1 MAPDFMAH
9 LPRLDTRKRMA
20 CPKPQSRVE
29 QARTRI
35 KSDAKA
41 AAAFRADVWKR
52 DEGKCRLC
60 GIKVKRILELRPDR
74 GEVHHVRGRNVAPA
88 DRYNVKAALLLC
100 GSCHAKAQR
109 HEVKVP
115 KP

>member
-1 MAPDFMAH
+1 MAKLD
-9 LPRLDTRKRMA
+9 RLDTQGRKA

-35 KSDAKA
+35 KADEKA
-41 AAAFRADVWKR
+41 AVKFRADVWKR
-52 DEGKCRLC
+52 DDGKCRLC
-60 GIKVKRILELRPDR
+60 GIKVKRCLDLRSDR
-74 GEVHHVRGRNVAPA
+74 GEVHHIRGRNVAPA